1 MKHKHRMILPLA
13 MIASLTLAS
22 SASAALT
29 VVNGNFQ
36 NTTGL
41 TAMGADWYS
50 GVPTGWTSS
59 SVTNTYTVGGPATS
73 LLNLT
78 SLVANIEQLS
88 AGPSAPFYQN
98 IGTTDVRSSITLTF
112 DFLLPWYGGLPANL
126 GAEIWDATNS
136 AVLAGSSS
144 IATTGAKTITAQD
157 VAAGTNIH
165 IRFWKVSDSGYPAI
179 DNVSISTTP
188 VPEPSAALLGGLG
201 MLALLRRRR

>member
-41 TAMGADWYS
+41 TAMGGGWYS

-59 SVTNTYTVGGPATS
+59 SVTNTYTVGGPATATPGT
-73 LLNLT
+73 LT
-78 SLVANIEQLS
+78 SLVANIPELS
-88 AGPSAPFYQN
+88 TPSAPFYQN

-112 DFLLPWYGGLPANL
+112 DFLLPWYGGLSANL

-136 AVLAGSSS
+136 AVLEGSSS